1 EQYDN
6 VQHRFDR
13 LLLFGEA
20 FVPWEEYDHPQYG
33 KIEIG
38 GFKKNFG
45 RVEPG
50 FLLQAEA
57 HRNMA
62 FVLYQTSQ
70 LPRVKVDSIWTRQ
83 VGGGLTE
90 VNAIVVNTRIAP
102 THTQQD
108 MENNISRP
116 DWISLEGGEV
126 VAGCI
131 MSDPLQNIAAEQTHR
146 PNRLNVPNIPGMG
159 TVTARWLVR
168 GKGTFTV
175 IADS

>member
-1 EQYDN
+1 
-6 VQHRFDR
+6 DR

-20 FVPWEEYDHPQYG
+20 MVPWTEFDHPQYG
-33 KIEIG
+33 KVEIG
-38 GFKKNFG
+38 GFKKNYG
-45 RVEPG
+45 RTEPG

-70 LPRVKVDSIWTRQ
+70 LPRVRVDSVWTRPA
-83 VGGGLTE
+83 GGGLTE

-108 MENNISRP
+108 VENNISRP

-126 VAGCI
+126 VAGFI
-131 MSDPLQNIAAEQTHR
+131 MSDPLQHIAAGQAHR
-146 PNRLNVPNIPGMG
+146 PHRLNLPSNPALG
-159 TVTARWLVR
+159 
-168 GKGTFTV
+168 
-175 IADS
+175 